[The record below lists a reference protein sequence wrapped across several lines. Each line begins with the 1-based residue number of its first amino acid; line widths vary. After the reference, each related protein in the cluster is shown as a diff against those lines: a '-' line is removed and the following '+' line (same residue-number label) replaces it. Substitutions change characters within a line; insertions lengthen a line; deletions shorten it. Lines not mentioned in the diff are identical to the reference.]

1 MTEKEPNHLIGE
13 NSPYLLQHA
22 YNPVDWYP
30 WGHEALQIAQ
40 AQKKLLVIS
49 IGYAAC
55 HWCHVMEHE
64 SFEDAGVAGAM
75 NRDFVSIKVDR
86 EERPDIDQIY
96 MAAAYATTGR
106 GGWPLNVIALPD
118 QRPVFAG
125 TYFSKSDWLHILQYF
140 TDLYHTQ
147 SEELEHQASEI
158 GHGMKKQHIFPF
170 QADASSMDKDMLHA
184 VYTTWEE
191 DLDFVNGGTY
201 GAPKFPMP
209 GNLGFLLRYGA
220 HHQHKRALEYTWQ
233 TLDKMA
239 MGGIYDQLGGGFSR
253 YAVDAFWHVPHFEK
267 MLYDNAQLISVY
279 AQAYTASKKYTY
291 KQIVEESMAFVDREL
306 ATPDGLF
313 YASLDADSDGAEGAF
328 YIWSAEEIRRYLGDD
343 SEMFMAYYTCEEKGN
358 WENGRNVLR
367 KSLSDEAFAIKHDIS
382 LDQLTALIEVYKYQL
397 FTVRS
402 NRNRPATDDKILTC
416 WNALM
421 ISAMTDAARAFN
433 KQVWLDK
440 AMDAAAFYRNNLI
453 RRNGKLWRN
462 SKEGNLKIDGFLDDY
477 CFLIKAFMDIYQ
489 STLDET
495 WITPADD
502 LTREVILHFNAADG
516 IFFNLSSDEGPK
528 LIQETMELSDNV
540 IPASNSQMA
549 RNLFMMGHL
558 LENEG
563 YLNRSEEMLRK
574 MIPQIRRNPSFH
586 ANWAVLLDDFISGPA
601 LVKITGDD
609 FKQRIKD
616 FSGHYLPHVIFS
628 GSNLKTAASVAPVLQ
643 TGEKTLFYVC
653 HGKTCYSPVETAHE
667 AIGLIRGLYT
677 SAV

>member
-22 YNPVDWYP
+22 YNPVDWHP
-30 WGHEALQIAQ
+30 WGGEALQLAQ
-40 AQKKLLVIS
+40 TQNKLLIIS

-64 SFEDAGVAGAM
+64 SFEDGGVAEAM
-75 NRDFVSIKVDR
+75 NHDFVSIKVDR

-125 TYFSKSDWLHILQYF
+125 TYFSKSDWLHILKYF

-147 SEELEHQASEI
+147 PEELVHQASEI
-158 GHGMKKQHIFPF
+158 GNGMKKQHVFPF
-170 QADASSMDKDMLHA
+170 QADASSLDKKMLDA

-209 GNLGFLLRYGA
+209 ANLGFLLRYGI
-220 HHQHKRALEYTWQ
+220 HHQHQRALEYTWL

-253 YAVDAFWHVPHFEK
+253 YAVDGYWHVPHFEK

-279 AQAYTASKKYTY
+279 AKAYTANKEYTY
-291 KQIVEESMAFVDREL
+291 KKVVEESMAFVDREL
-306 ATPDGLF
+306 TTPDGLF
-313 YASLDADSDGAEGAF
+313 FASIDADSDGTEGAF
-328 YIWSAEEIRRYLGDD
+328 YAWSTEEIRRYLGDD
-343 SEMFMAYYTCEEKGN
+343 SEMFLAYFSCEENGN
-358 WENGRNVLR
+358 WEHDRNVLR
-367 KSLSDEAFAIKHDIS
+367 KSFSDDSFASKHEIS
-382 LDQLTALIEVYKYQL
+382 PDQLIALIEVYKFKL
-397 FTVRS
+397 LTVRS

-421 ISAMTDAARAFN
+421 ISAMTDAASAFS
-433 KQVWLDK
+433 KQAWLDK
-440 AMDAAAFYRNNLI
+440 AIAAAAFYRNHLI
-453 RRNGKLWRN
+453 HRNGKLWRN
-462 SKEGNLKIDGFLDDY
+462 SKAGTLKIDGFLDDY
-477 CFLIKAFMDIYQ
+477 CFLIKAFLDIYQ

-495 WITPADD
+495 WITPANA

-516 IFFNLSSDEGPK
+516 IFFNLASDEGPK

-549 RNLFMMGHL
+549 RNLFIMGHL

-563 YLNRSEEMLRK
+563 YLQRSEKMLRK

-586 ANWAVLLDDFISGPA
+586 ANWVMLLDDFISGPA
-601 LVKITGDD
+601 VVKISGDD
-609 FKQRIKD
+609 FKLRIKD
-616 FSGHYLPHVIFS
+616 FSGHYLPQVIFS
-628 GSNLKTAASVAPVLQ
+628 GINLNTAAYVAPVPQ
-643 TGEKTLFYVC
+643 IGGKTMFYVC
-653 HGKTCYSPVETAHE
+653 HGKTCYSPVETALE
-667 AIGLIRGLYT
+667 AISLILG
-677 SAV
+677 S